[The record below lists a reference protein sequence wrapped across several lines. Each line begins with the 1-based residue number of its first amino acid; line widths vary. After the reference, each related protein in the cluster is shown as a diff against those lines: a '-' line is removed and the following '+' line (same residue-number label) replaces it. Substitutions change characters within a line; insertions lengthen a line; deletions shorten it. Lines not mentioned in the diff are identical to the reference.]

1 MRKKKNLKRKRILIV
16 AGIIVALAIIGLVIF
31 IVNRNNKN
39 NGVFSVL
46 EQRWIEKNSSQVVD
60 ISILNDVPIFGY
72 EGSGVFFDFLED
84 FTEETDIKFN
94 MVPYRVGSSS
104 SLKSYAFVSS
114 NNRVVGENEVL
125 FYTDNYVLIS
135 KDNTRIKNLSTLG
148 NATIGVLDTDL
159 NKVKDYLDDNS
170 SIIYNTYNN
179 IDSLVTAMNNNDIL
193 YSIIPKTQYI
203 SYIFKNNYYISY
215 NFNELVT
222 NYNLVINGEDKTLN
236 SILSK

>member
-135 KDNTRIKNLSTLG
+135 KDNTRIKNLSTS
-148 NATIGVLDTDL
+148 N
-159 NKVKDYLDDNS
+159 
-170 SIIYNTYNN
+170 
-179 IDSLVTAMNNNDIL
+179 L
-193 YSIIPKTQYI
+193 YSSLT
-203 SYIFKNNYYISY
+203 S
-215 NFNELVT
+215 LA
-222 NYNLVINGEDKTLN
+222 
-236 SILSK
+236 ILTTFS